1 VQKSSIPPI
10 RRPVRAWIFD
20 WDGIFVDSEKWKAW
34 TYGLGL
40 RDAYPGLENLP
51 ASHFDPW
58 GPRADDPFL
67 QVCGRF
73 VGKSREE
80 YARGV
85 VAYYDALDYRL
96 SELLAQL
103 AANWRQTAPDRIEE
117 IEKER
122 SKTGVPLDTPV
133 EPWEVFFELRRP
145 YYREHQDRVEPIRSN
160 VQFLN
165 GLPEDVLVGL
175 VTRTPEDRV
184 RALMERFA
192 IPVGRFGT
200 LTCRPQKDVSKCRMY
215 EETAGT
221 LELRL
226 DECAAVED
234 TETGVADAALAGAS
248 QGQRM
253 ALVIACPTPMTAVQE
268 FGAAD
273 LVVHGGLLKLQ
284 ALAGALGLMS

>member
-1 VQKSSIPPI
+1 MSATN
-10 RRPVRAWIFD
+10 RPVAAWIFD

-40 RDAYPGLENLP
+40 SDVYPDFGRLE
-51 ASHFDPW
+51 ASHFDAQE
-58 GPRADDPFL
+58 PRSSDPFL

-85 VAYYDALDYRL
+85 VAYYDELDYRL
-96 SELLAQL
+96 SQSLTRVAGGWAEA
-103 AANWRQTAPDRIEE
+103 TPDRLQQIRR
-117 IEKER
+117 ER
-122 SKTGVPLDTPV
+122 EKTGVPPEAPP

-145 YYREHQDRVEPIRSN
+145 YYQRYQDNVDPISGN
-160 VQFLN
+160 VHFLTS
-165 GLPEDVLVGL
+165 LPEDVAVGL

-200 LTCRPQKDVSKCRMY
+200 LTCVPQKEVSKAQMY
-215 EETAGT
+215 ERTASHLGI
-221 LELRL
+221 ELGR
-226 DECAAVED
+226 CAAVED
-234 TETGVADAALAGAS
+234 TETGVVDARRAGEAH
-248 QGQRM
+248 GQRM
-253 ALVIACPTPMTAVQE
+253 AVIIACPTPITAVQD

-273 LVVHGGLLKLQ
+273 LVVRGGLST
-284 ALAGALGLMS
+284 LAVLTDSVSHRSLLE